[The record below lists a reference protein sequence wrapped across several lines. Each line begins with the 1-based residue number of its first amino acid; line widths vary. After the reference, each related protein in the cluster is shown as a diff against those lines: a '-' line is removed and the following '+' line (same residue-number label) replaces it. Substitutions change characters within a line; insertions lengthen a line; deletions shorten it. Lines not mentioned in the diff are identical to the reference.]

1 METDGEA
8 DSEGQ
13 AGGSCVVQGAAE
25 NISGANLQLPA
36 EPEKDQG
43 AAGPQGMPIKNWV
56 NVMNKGC
63 TRSAAKVITK
73 TAAALS
79 VTV

>member
-43 AAGPQGMPIKNWV
+43 AAGPQGMPIKN
-56 NVMNKGC
+56 
-63 TRSAAKVITK
+63 
-73 TAAALS
+73 
-79 VTV
+79 